1 MLMMKKEDN
10 SIDKK
15 IVDNIRGLAL
25 DMINEANSGH
35 PGIVLGAAP
44 IISSIY
50 ANFLKFDTLNDKW
63 INRDRFIMSAGH
75 GSALLYATLYMA
87 GFDIK
92 LDDLKEF
99 RKLDSITPG
108 HPEYGVTPGVDI
120 TTGPLGQGIASAVGV
135 AIGEKYLN
143 SHFGKEIIDYYT
155 YVLCGD
161 GDLMEG
167 VSYEA
172 TSLAGKLGL
181 NKLIVL
187 YDSNDISLDGPLDLS
202 FKEDIKMR
210 FESQNWDYILVSD
223 GENTGSISDA
233 IIKAKSNSKPTLIE
247 VKTTIGKY
255 SKNQGTSKVHGSPL
269 TEEDLLAIK
278 EKLELWEMPFA
289 VSSEA
294 VTSFQ
299 ESINYRNLPMIESW
313 NNELEKLSEE
323 AKKELELLINN
334 KAPLKLKDIY
344 YELPEDGTD
353 STRLASGQIITSI
366 ANCHP
371 FFIGGAADLTSST
384 FAKIKE
390 GSEFNKNNYAG
401 KNIYFG
407 VREHAMGSIANGLAT
422 TGITPFVSTFFTFSD
437 YLKPAIRM
445 SALMDLPVIYVFSH
459 DSITVGEDG
468 PTHQPIE
475 QLVSLRSIPNLDV
488 YRPADANEVIGSYNA
503 ILENRKPAAIIL
515 GRNKVKIQEL
525 TSSSDVKFG
534 AYAVTDELKKTN
546 ATLISTGEEIDIAM
560 EVHKILLERGIILQV
575 VSMPSIEL
583 FERQSDEYKESVI
596 NTKNPVF
603 VLEASSSYSWYKYAT
618 NEKHL
623 FTIDTFG
630 KSGSKNDLLKDFGF
644 VASDIANKIE
654 KTLK

>member
-15 IVDNIRGLAL
+15 VIDNIRGLAL
-25 DMINEANSGH
+25 DMINIAKSGH

-44 IISSIY
+44 IISTIY
-50 ANFLKFDTLNDKW
+50 ANFLKFDTLNEKW
-63 INRDRFIMSAGH
+63 VNRDRFVMSAGH

-87 GFDIK
+87 GFNIS
-92 LDDLKEF
+92 LDDLKQF
-99 RKLDSITPG
+99 RKLNSITPG
-108 HPEYGVTPGVDI
+108 HPEYGVTPGVDV
-120 TTGPLGQGIASAVGV
+120 TTGPLGQGIASAVGI
-135 AIGEKYLN
+135 AIGEKYLSN
-143 SHFGKEIIDYYT
+143 YFGKEVIDYYT

-172 TSLAGKLGL
+172 SSLAGKLAL

-210 FESQNWDYILVSD
+210 FESKNWDYILVSD
-223 GENTGSISDA
+223 GDNTGSINDA
-233 IIKAKSNSKPTLIE
+233 IAKAKANSKPTLIE

-269 TEEDLLAIK
+269 EEEDLLAIK
-278 EKLELWEMPFA
+278 EKLELWEMPFT
-289 VSSEA
+289 VSNEA
-294 VTSFQ
+294 VTSFG
-299 ESINYRNLPMIESW
+299 ESINFRNIPLVEAW
-313 NNELEKLSEE
+313 NNEVAKLSDDK
-323 AKKELELLINN
+323 KKELALLINSSESI
-334 KAPLKLKDIY
+334 KLKDIY
-344 YELPEDGTD
+344 YEIPEDGMD

-366 ANCHP
+366 AKSYP
-371 FFIGGAADLTSST
+371 FFIGGSADLTSST
-384 FAKIKE
+384 FAKIKD
-390 GSEFNKNNYAG
+390 GGEFNKNNYTS

-407 VREHAMGSIANGLAT
+407 VREHAMGSIANGIAT
-422 TGITPFVSTFFTFSD
+422 VGITPFVSTFFTFSD

-445 SALMDLPVIYVFSH
+445 SALMNLPVIYVFSH

-475 QLVSLRSIPNLDV
+475 QLIALRSIPNLDV

-503 ILENRKPAAIIL
+503 ILENRKPSAIVL

-525 TSSSDVKFG
+525 SSSSDVKYG
-534 AYAVTDELKKTN
+534 AYIVTDNVTKTN
-546 ATLISTGEEIDIAM
+546 ATLISTGEEIEIAM
-560 EVHKILLERGIILQV
+560 EVHKLLLEKGIVIQI

-583 FERQSDEYKESVI
+583 FERQSIEYQNSII
-596 NTKNPVF
+596 NKNEPIF

-618 NEKHL
+618 SKNHL
-623 FTIDTFG
+623 FTIEEFG
-630 KSGSKNDLLKDFGF
+630 KSGSKVEVLKEYEFT
-644 VASDIANKIE
+644 ANDIANKIE
-654 KTLK
+654 KILK

>member
-44 IISSIY
+44 IISSVY
-50 ANFLKFDTLNDKW
+50 ANFLKFDTLNDNW

-92 LDDLKEF
+92 LDDLKDF
-99 RKLDSITPG
+99 RKMDSITPG
-108 HPEYGVTPGVDI
+108 HPEYGVTPGVDM

-135 AIGEKYLN
+135 AIGERYLN
-143 SHFGKEIIDYYT
+143 SYFGKEIIDYYT

-161 GDLMEG
+161 GDIMEG

-172 TSLAGKLGL
+172 SSLAGKLGL

-223 GENTGSISDA
+223 GENTSNISDA
-233 IIKAKSNSKPTLIE
+233 ITKAKSNNKPTIIE

-255 SKNQGTSKVHGSPL
+255 SKNQGTAKVHGSPL

-294 VTSFQ
+294 LTSFQ
-299 ESINYRNLPMIESW
+299 ELINYRNIPLVGNW
-313 NNELEKLSEE
+313 NNEVEKLSEE
-323 AKKELELLINN
+323 KKKELELLIDS
-334 KAPLKLKDIY
+334 KEPLKLKDIY
-344 YELPEDGTD
+344 YELPVDGTD
-353 STRLASGQIITSI
+353 SPRLASGQIITSI
-366 ANCHP
+366 ANCYP

-384 FAKIKE
+384 FAKIKDGDE
-390 GSEFNKNNYAG
+390 LNKSNYSG

-422 TGITPFVSTFFTFSD
+422 IGITPFVSTFFTFSD

-445 SALMDLPVIYVFSH
+445 SALMELPVIYVFSH

-503 ILENRKPAAIIL
+503 ILENRKPSAIIL

-525 TSSSDVKFG
+525 TSSSDVKYG
-534 AYAVTDELKKTN
+534 AYAVTDEMKKTN

-560 EVHKILLERGIILQV
+560 EVHKLLLERGIILQV

-583 FERQSDEYKESVI
+583 FERQSTEYKDSVI

-603 VLEASSSYSWYKYAT
+603 VLEASSSYSWHKYAT
-618 NEKHL
+618 TENHL

-644 VASDIANKIE
+644 TPSMIADKIE
-654 KTLK
+654 KLLK